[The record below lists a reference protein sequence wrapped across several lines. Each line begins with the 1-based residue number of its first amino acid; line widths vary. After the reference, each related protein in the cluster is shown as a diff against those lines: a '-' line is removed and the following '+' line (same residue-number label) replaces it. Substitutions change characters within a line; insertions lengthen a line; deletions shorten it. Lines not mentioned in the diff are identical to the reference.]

1 MMMHKAGGFDCLVHV
16 QCALMGYPEWRMLCK
31 EHTKSLGVFIF
42 EDLLCRWGPIT
53 EIVTDNGPTFRAVVD
68 DLAERYGIHPI

>member
-1 MMMHKAGGFDCLVHV
+1 
-16 QCALMGYPEWRMLCK
+16 MLCK
-31 EHTKSLGVFIF
+31 ENTKSLGAFIF

-53 EIVTDNGPTFRAVVD
+53 EIVTNNGPAFRVAVD